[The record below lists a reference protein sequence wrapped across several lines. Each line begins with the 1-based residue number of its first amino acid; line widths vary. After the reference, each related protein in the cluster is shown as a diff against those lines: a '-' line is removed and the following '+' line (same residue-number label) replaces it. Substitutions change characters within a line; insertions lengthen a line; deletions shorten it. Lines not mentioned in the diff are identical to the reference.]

1 MADASLTDPPSA
13 MRYPLPRGCP
23 KKHPVGRTV
32 PGEPPLS
39 YENANVGSAGTPRPT
54 FRHAPGTDSTYT
66 NTRARRGRA
75 SRFAT
80 DHGRGAEQRPDPG
93 DGAQSQTPPKR
104 PKEWAILRPIFQFT
118 PVRMLQVTKAT
129 DDQPNE
135 ERSAQE
141 KSRDHDSCL

>member
-54 FRHAPGTDSTYT
+54 FRHAPGTDSTF
-66 NTRARRGRA
+66 NQRCPSRPQGPQRDEQSFGDVFLAFRAQDLLAVQFGHVEAVRRGA
-75 SRFAT
+75 FAGG
-80 DHGRGAEQRPDPG
+80 DLGQR
-93 DGAQSQTPPKR
+93 
-104 PKEWAILRPIFQFT
+104 
-118 PVRMLQVTKAT
+118 
-129 DDQPNE
+129 N
-135 ERSAQE
+135 
-141 KSRDHDSCL
+141 

>member
-54 FRHAPGTDSTYT
+54 FRHAPGTDSPY
-66 NTRARRGRA
+66 
-75 SRFAT
+75 SLSFFS
-80 DHGRGAEQRPDPG
+80 GAGGGGAGGAGG
-93 DGAQSQTPPKR
+93 DGGFGS
-104 PKEWAILRPIFQFT
+104 
-118 PVRMLQVTKAT
+118 VTGFGAAVAGFGAAVAGFGAGVGLIGGVT
-129 DDQPNE
+129 TEVSSFFGSSFFP
-135 ERSAQE
+135 A
-141 KSRDHDSCL
+141 